1 MSQQNT
7 PGNDPNNGQ
16 GESNSPYGSAPGAAP
31 EAPANPYFGNAQ
43 SGAAPDLDASAP
55 QLRSAEEQ
63 RLNRKALLFLG
74 GIVVLLVA
82 MGLLLFRK
90 GQDNKEDVSKPKEVA
105 RASTPQLPNVAP
117 APPSE
122 AVAAAEPIPML
133 PALPP
138 PPAAS
143 RNSSFMP
150 PRDDREERPI
160 ERGPSLLD
168 RRIGSSGGAGAGDAQ
183 GQGAAGGGMSEY
195 QRAMIANLQGQ
206 NGTGAPS
213 RVRRGPDVD
222 DVSSATYIQSPDALL
237 VRGTYLRCV
246 LETRII
252 TDLAGYTSCLL
263 TEPVYSINGRSLLLP
278 KGSKIYGAYG
288 GGPAGK
294 RVEVI
299 WDRITTPN
307 GIDVAMSSPG
317 VDGLGGA
324 GHPGQYSA
332 HWGSRIASA
341 LMISLIAD
349 AFKYAAAEH
358 GPETTTVA
366 NNGMTIQSPYESST
380 ARTMERL
387 ANEALSSGRRPPTV
401 TINQG
406 TIINVYVAKDVDFT
420 NVLNPRR

>member
-7 PGNDPNNGQ
+7 PGSDPNNGRDDSQ
-16 GESNSPYGSAPGAAP
+16 SPYGSASGAAP
-31 EAPANPYFGNAQ
+31 EASSNPYFGNTQA
-43 SGAAPDLDASAP
+43 GPAPDLDASAP

-82 MGLLLFRK
+82 MGFLLFRK
-90 GQDNKEDVSKPKEVA
+90 GQEDKDAPADVNKTA
-105 RASTPQLPNVAP
+105 RAVTPELPTAT
-117 APPSE
+117 PPPQ
-122 AVAAAEPIPML
+122 AAADPIQMVP
-133 PALPP
+133 PLPP
-138 PPAAS
+138 PPPMDSTPLFVPQSDSA
-143 RNSSFMP
+143 
-150 PRDDREERPI
+150 REMD
-160 ERGPSLLD
+160 RGPTLLD
-168 RRIGSSGGAGAGDAQ
+168 RRIGSGSGV
-183 GQGAAGGGMSEY
+183 GGGDGQDGNGGNGGNGGRGMDEY
-195 QRAMIANLQGQ
+195 TRAMLAQLPNNQA
-206 NGTGAPS
+206 APAK
-213 RVRRGPDVD
+213 VRRGPDVE
-222 DVSSATYIQSPDALL
+222 DVSSASFIRSPDALL

-252 TDLAGYTSCLL
+252 TDIAGYTSCLV
-263 TEPVYSINGRSLLLP
+263 TEPVYSINGRNLLLP

-288 GGPAGK
+288 GGPTGK

-317 VDGLGGA
+317 VDQLGGA

-358 GPETTTVA
+358 GPESTTVA
-366 NNGMTIQSPYESST
+366 SNGFAVRSPYESAT

-387 ANEALSSGRRPPTV
+387 ANEALSEGRRPPTV

-406 TIINVYVAKDVDFT
+406 TIVNVYVAKDVDFT
-420 NVLNPRR
+420 GVLNPRR

>member
-7 PGNDPNNGQ
+7 PGNDPNNGRD
-16 GESNSPYGSAPGAAP
+16 ESQSPYGAQGVPDAQS
-31 EAPANPYFGNAQ
+31 NPYFGTTQAEP
-43 SGAAPDLDASAP
+43 APDLDAAAP

-74 GIVVLLVA
+74 GIVLLLMA
-82 MGLLLFRK
+82 MGFLLFRK
-90 GQDNKEDVSKPKEVA
+90 GQDDKDAVQKVPDVA
-105 RASTPQLPNVAP
+105 RATTPTLPDAVQTDPGP
-117 APPSE
+117 AQAMQP
-122 AVAAAEPIPML
+122 ADPIPML
-133 PALPP
+133 PPLPP
-138 PPAAS
+138 QESNAISPGMLGA
-143 RNSSFMP
+143 RQE
-150 PRDDREERPI
+150 REV

-168 RRIGSSGGAGAGDAQ
+168 RRIAGSGGGM
-183 GQGAAGGGMSEY
+183 GGMSEG
-195 QRAMIANLQGQ
+195 QGQ
-206 NGTGAPS
+206 AGGAPS
-213 RVRRGPDVD
+213 SYEQAMLATLQAQNGNTAPAKVRRGPDVD
-222 DVSSATYIQSPDALL
+222 DVSSASYIRSPDALL

-288 GGPAGK
+288 GGPTGK

-317 VDGLGGA
+317 VDQLGGA

-341 LMISLIAD
+341 LMISLISD

-358 GPETTTVA
+358 GPETTTIA
-366 NNGMTIQSPYESST
+366 NNGMTVQSPYESAT

-387 ANEALSSGRRPPTV
+387 ANEALSSNRRPPTV

-406 TIINVYVAKDVDFT
+406 TIVNVYVAKDVDFT
-420 NVLNPRR
+420 NVLHPRR

>member
-7 PGNDPNNGQ
+7 PGNDPNSGRD
-16 GESNSPYGSAPGAAP
+16 ESQSPYGGQGASDAQS
-31 EAPANPYFGNAQ
+31 NPYFGTSQAEP
-43 SGAAPDLDASAP
+43 APDLDAAAP

-63 RLNRKALLFLG
+63 RLNRKALMFLG

-90 GQDNKEDVSKPKEVA
+90 GQDDKEAASTAPEVA
-105 RASTPQLPNVAP
+105 RSSTPELPNVSTPEP
-117 APPSE
+117 APPVSQP
-122 AVAAAEPIPML
+122 APIPML
-133 PALPP
+133 PPP
-138 PPAAS
+138 EPMPA
-143 RNSSFMP
+143 RSSLSMDHDAGP
-150 PRDDREERPI
+150 
-160 ERGPSLLD
+160 RGPTLAERRMGGNAGMVGNGDGQSGTPGQPPLD
-168 RRIGSSGGAGAGDAQ
+168 DYTKAMLAQ
-183 GQGAAGGGMSEY
+183 M
-195 QRAMIANLQGQ
+195 ANGEK
-206 NGTGAPS
+206 APEPT
-213 RVRRGPDVD
+213 RTRRGPDVD
-222 DVSSATYIQSPDALL
+222 DVSSASFIRSPDALL

-252 TDLAGYTSCLL
+252 TDIAGYTSCLV
-263 TEPVYSINGRSLLLP
+263 TEPVYSINGRNLLLP

-288 GGPAGK
+288 GGPTGK

-317 VDGLGGA
+317 TDGLGGA

-358 GPETTTVA
+358 GPESTTVSS
-366 NNGMTIQSPYESST
+366 NGFAVRSPYESAT

-387 ANEALSSGRRPPTV
+387 ANEAMSERRPPTV

-406 TIINVYVAKDVDFT
+406 TIVNVYVAKDVDFT
-420 NVLNPRR
+420 NVLPSRR

>member
-7 PGNDPNNGQ
+7 PGSDPNNGRDDSQ
-16 GESNSPYGSAPGAAP
+16 SPYGSASGAAP
-31 EAPANPYFGNAQ
+31 EASSNPYFGNTQA
-43 SGAAPDLDASAP
+43 GPAPDLDASAP

-82 MGLLLFRK
+82 MGFLLFRK
-90 GQDNKEDVSKPKEVA
+90 GQEDKDAPADVNKTA
-105 RASTPQLPNVAP
+105 RAVTPELPTA
-117 APPSE
+117 APPPQ
-122 AVAAAEPIPML
+122 AAADPIQMVP
-133 PALPP
+133 PLPP
-138 PPAAS
+138 PPPLDSTPLFVPQSDSA
-143 RNSSFMP
+143 
-150 PRDDREERPI
+150 REMD
-160 ERGPSLLD
+160 RGPTLLD
-168 RRIGSSGGAGAGDAQ
+168 RRIGSGSGV
-183 GQGAAGGGMSEY
+183 GGGDGQDGNGGNGGNGGRGMDEY
-195 QRAMIANLQGQ
+195 TRAMLAQLPNNQA
-206 NGTGAPS
+206 APAK
-213 RVRRGPDVD
+213 VRRGPDVE
-222 DVSSATYIQSPDALL
+222 DVSSASFIRSPDALL

-252 TDLAGYTSCLL
+252 TDIAGYTSCLV
-263 TEPVYSINGRSLLLP
+263 TEPVYSINGRNLLLP

-288 GGPAGK
+288 GGPTGK

-317 VDGLGGA
+317 VDQLGGA

-358 GPETTTVA
+358 GPESTTVA
-366 NNGMTIQSPYESST
+366 SNGFAVRSPYESAT

-387 ANEALSSGRRPPTV
+387 ANEALSEGRRPPTV

-406 TIINVYVAKDVDFT
+406 TIVNVYVAKDVDFT
-420 NVLNPRR
+420 SVLNPRR

>member
-7 PGNDPNNGQ
+7 PGTDPNNGL
-16 GESNSPYGSAPGAAP
+16 GESHSPYGGTSSAAP
-31 EAPANPYFGNAQ
+31 EVSSNPYFGSTLN
-43 SGAAPDLDASAP
+43 SDEAPNLDAGAP

-63 RLNRKALLFLG
+63 RLNRKALMFLG
-74 GIVVLLVA
+74 GIVVLLVC

-90 GQDNKEDVSKPKEVA
+90 GRDESDVPKPKEVA
-105 RASTPQLPNVAP
+105 RASTPQLPSVAVAP
-117 APPSE
+117 AAE
-122 AVAAAEPIPML
+122 VAAPTQPIEMMPPL
-133 PALPP
+133 PA
-138 PPAAS
+138 PPAPNS
-143 RNSSFMP
+143 SSFMP
-150 PRDDREERPI
+150 PRERDERPI
-160 ERGPSLLD
+160 DRGPSLLD
-168 RRIGSSGGAGAGDAQ
+168 RRIGSSASVSAGDGQ
-183 GQGAAGGGMSEY
+183 GQGQASGGMSEY
-195 QRAMIANLQGQ
+195 QKAMIASLQGQ
-206 NGTGAPS
+206 SGTGTPG

-222 DVSSATYIQSPDALL
+222 DVSSATYIHSPDALL

-288 GGPAGK
+288 GGPTGK

-341 LMISLIAD
+341 LMISLISD

-358 GPETTTVA
+358 GPETTTIA
-366 NNGMTIQSPYESST
+366 NNGMTVQSPYESAT

-387 ANEALSSGRRPPTV
+387 ANDALNSGRRPPTV

-406 TIINVYVAKDVDFT
+406 TIVNVYVAKDVDFT

>member
-7 PGNDPNNGQ
+7 PDNDPNNGRD
-16 GESNSPYGSAPGAAP
+16 ESQSPYGAQGASDAQS
-31 EAPANPYFGNAQ
+31 NPYFGTTQAEP
-43 SGAAPDLDASAP
+43 APDLDAAAP

-82 MGLLLFRK
+82 MGFLLFRK
-90 GQDNKEDVSKPKEVA
+90 GQDDKDAVQKVPDVA
-105 RASTPQLPNVAP
+105 RVSTPTLPDAVQTSP
-117 APPSE
+117 VPSQ
-122 AVAAAEPIPML
+122 AMQPVDPIPMT
-133 PALPP
+133 PPLPP
-138 PPAAS
+138 PPLDSTPLFVPQSDSA
-143 RNSSFMP
+143 
-150 PRDDREERPI
+150 REMD
-160 ERGPSLLD
+160 RGPTLLD
-168 RRIGSSGGAGAGDAQ
+168 RRIGSGSGV
-183 GQGAAGGGMSEY
+183 GGGDGQDGNGSNGGRGMDEY
-195 QRAMIANLQGQ
+195 TRAMLAQLPNNQA
-206 NGTGAPS
+206 APAK
-213 RVRRGPDVD
+213 VRRGPDVE

-263 TEPVYSINGRSLLLP
+263 TEPVYSINGRNLLLP

-288 GGPAGK
+288 GGPMGK

-317 VDGLGGA
+317 VDQLGGA

-341 LMISLIAD
+341 LMISLISD

-358 GPETTTVA
+358 GPETTTIA
-366 NNGMTIQSPYESST
+366 NNGMTVQSPYESAT

-387 ANEALSSGRRPPTV
+387 ANEALSSNRRPPTV

-406 TIINVYVAKDVDFT
+406 TIVNVYVAKDVDFT
-420 NVLNPRR
+420 NVLHPRR

>member
-7 PGNDPNNGQ
+7 PGNDPNNGRD
-16 GESNSPYGSAPGAAP
+16 ESQSPYGAQGAPDTQS
-31 EAPANPYFGNAQ
+31 NPYFGTTQAEP
-43 SGAAPDLDASAP
+43 APDLDAAAP

-74 GIVVLLVA
+74 GIVLLLMA
-82 MGLLLFRK
+82 MGFLLFRK
-90 GQDNKEDVSKPKEVA
+90 GQDDKDAVQKVPDVA
-105 RASTPQLPNVAP
+105 RATTPTLPDAVQTDPGP
-117 APPSE
+117 AQAMQP
-122 AVAAAEPIPML
+122 VDPIPML

-138 PPAAS
+138 PPLDSTPLFVPQSDSA
-143 RNSSFMP
+143 
-150 PRDDREERPI
+150 REM
-160 ERGPSLLD
+160 ERGPTLLD
-168 RRIGSSGGAGAGDAQ
+168 RRIGSGSGV
-183 GQGAAGGGMSEY
+183 GGGDGQDGNGGNGGRGMDEY
-195 QRAMIANLQGQ
+195 TRTMLAQLPNNQA
-206 NGTGAPS
+206 APAK
-213 RVRRGPDVD
+213 VRRGPDVE
-222 DVSSATYIQSPDALL
+222 DVSNASYIRSPDALL

-288 GGPAGK
+288 GGPTGK

-317 VDGLGGA
+317 VDQLGGA

-341 LMISLIAD
+341 LMISLISD

-358 GPETTTVA
+358 GPETTTIA
-366 NNGMTIQSPYESST
+366 NNGMTVQSPYESAT

-387 ANEALSSGRRPPTV
+387 ANEALSSNRRPPTV

-406 TIINVYVAKDVDFT
+406 TIVNVYVAKDVDFT
-420 NVLNPRR
+420 NVLHPRR

>member
-7 PGNDPNNGQ
+7 PGNDPNSGRD
-16 GESNSPYGSAPGAAP
+16 ESQSPYGGQGASDAQS
-31 EAPANPYFGNAQ
+31 NPYFGTSQAEP
-43 SGAAPDLDASAP
+43 APDLDAAAP

-90 GQDNKEDVSKPKEVA
+90 GQDDKEAASTAPEVA
-105 RASTPQLPNVAP
+105 RSSTPELPNVSTPEP
-117 APPSE
+117 APPVSQP
-122 AVAAAEPIPML
+122 APIPML
-133 PALPP
+133 PPP
-138 PPAAS
+138 EPMPA
-143 RNSSFMP
+143 RSSLSMDHDAGP
-150 PRDDREERPI
+150 
-160 ERGPSLLD
+160 RGPTLAERRMGGNAGMVGNGDGQSGTPGQPPLD
-168 RRIGSSGGAGAGDAQ
+168 DYTKAMLAQMASG
-183 GQGAAGGGMSEY
+183 EK
-195 QRAMIANLQGQ
+195 
-206 NGTGAPS
+206 APEPT
-213 RVRRGPDVD
+213 RTRRGPDVD
-222 DVSSATYIQSPDALL
+222 DVSSASFIRSPDALL

-252 TDLAGYTSCLL
+252 TDIAGYTSCLV
-263 TEPVYSINGRSLLLP
+263 TEPVYSINGRNLLLP

-288 GGPAGK
+288 GGPTGK

-317 VDGLGGA
+317 TDGLGGA

-358 GPETTTVA
+358 GPESTTVSS
-366 NNGMTIQSPYESST
+366 NGFAVRSPYESAT

-387 ANEALSSGRRPPTV
+387 ANEAMSERRPPTV

-406 TIINVYVAKDVDFT
+406 TIVNVYVAKDVDFT
-420 NVLNPRR
+420 NVLPSRR

>member
-7 PGNDPNNGQ
+7 PGNDPNP
-16 GESNSPYGSAPGAAP
+16 SPYSQGAAGQEP
-31 EAPANPYFGNAQ
+31 PSNPYFGNANDQ
-43 SGAAPDLDASAP
+43 QAAPDLDAGAP

-74 GIVVLLVA
+74 GIVLLLMA
-82 MGLLLFRK
+82 MGFLLFRK
-90 GQDNKEDVSKPKEVA
+90 GQDDAAEQKKPQEEA
-105 RASTPQLPNVAP
+105 RATTPQLPSVVGAPEP
-117 APPSE
+117 APPI
-122 AVAAAEPIPML
+122 AVADPIPML
-133 PALPP
+133 PPP
-138 PPAAS
+138 PQQEVP
-143 RNSSFMP
+143 MP
-150 PRDDREERPI
+150 GFPMGNEAKADH
-160 ERGPSLLD
+160 ERGPTLMD
-168 RRIGSSGGAGAGDAQ
+168 RRMGSGSGVGGGEAGGAAN
-183 GQGAAGGGMSEY
+183 GQSGSDY
-195 QRAMIANLQGQ
+195 NQAMIAAMQAAANPQAQ
-206 NGTGAPS
+206 PQK
-213 RVRRGPDVD
+213 VRRGPDVE
-222 DVSSATYIQSPDALL
+222 DVSSATYIRSPDALL

-252 TDLAGYTSCLL
+252 TDIAGYTSCLL
-263 TEPVYSINGRSLLLP
+263 TEPVYSINGRNLLLP

-288 GGPAGK
+288 GGPTGK

-317 VDGLGGA
+317 TDGLGGA

-341 LMISLIAD
+341 LMISLLAD

-366 NNGMTIQSPYESST
+366 NNGMTIQSPYESAT

-387 ANEALSSGRRPPTV
+387 ANEALGSSRRPPTV

-406 TIINVYVAKDVDFT
+406 TVVNVYVAKDVDFT

>member
-7 PGNDPNNGQ
+7 PGNDPNP
-16 GESNSPYGSAPGAAP
+16 SPYSQGAAGQEP
-31 EAPANPYFGNAQ
+31 PSNPYFGNANDQ
-43 SGAAPDLDASAP
+43 QAAPDLDAGAP

-74 GIVVLLVA
+74 GIVLLLMA
-82 MGLLLFRK
+82 MGFLLFRK
-90 GQDNKEDVSKPKEVA
+90 GQDDAAEQKKPQEEA
-105 RASTPQLPNVAP
+105 RATTPQLPSVVGAPEP
-117 APPSE
+117 APPI
-122 AVAAAEPIPML
+122 AVADPIPML
-133 PALPP
+133 PPP
-138 PPAAS
+138 PQQEVP
-143 RNSSFMP
+143 MP
-150 PRDDREERPI
+150 GFPMGNEAKADH
-160 ERGPSLLD
+160 ERGPTLMD
-168 RRIGSSGGAGAGDAQ
+168 RRMGSGSGVGEGEAGGAAN
-183 GQGAAGGGMSEY
+183 GQSGSDY
-195 QRAMIANLQGQ
+195 NQAMIAAMQAAANPQAQ
-206 NGTGAPS
+206 PQK
-213 RVRRGPDVD
+213 VRRGPDVE
-222 DVSSATYIQSPDALL
+222 DVSSATYIRSPDALL

-252 TDLAGYTSCLL
+252 TDIAGYTSCLL
-263 TEPVYSINGRSLLLP
+263 TEPVYSINGRNLLLP

-288 GGPAGK
+288 GGPTGK

-317 VDGLGGA
+317 TDGLGGA

-341 LMISLIAD
+341 LMISLLAD

-366 NNGMTIQSPYESST
+366 NNGMTIQSPYESAT

-387 ANEALSSGRRPPTV
+387 ANEALGSSRRPPTV

-406 TIINVYVAKDVDFT
+406 TVVNVYVAKDVDFT